1 MCKQGRQLVCH
12 QNQLSEFSQPNR
24 LADIIKYLLLIE
36 FSFHWHEKLLH
47 YPYCPVLFISACLC
61 YRVTLIDD
69 SGSAW
74 QSYNI
79 RTISQEEYDTQML
92 AKIAAVL
99 GKCSLILIDI
109 RSRQKR

>member
-1 MCKQGRQLVCH
+1 MPKQY
-12 QNQLSEFSQPNR
+12 S
-24 LADIIKYLLLIE
+24 IKI
-36 FSFHWHEKLLH
+36 SFWHEKLLY
-47 YPYCPVLFISACLC
+47 YPDCPVSFISACLC

-79 RTISQEEYDTQML
+79 RTISQEEYETQML

-109 RSRQKR
+109 RSTSKKVMCHRLAVKYLKNLMQ

>member
-1 MCKQGRQLVCH
+1 MLEI
-12 QNQLSEFSQPNR
+12 NFN
-24 LADIIKYLLLIE
+24 
-36 FSFHWHEKLLH
+36 WHEKLLH
-47 YPYCPVLFISACLC
+47 YPDCPVSFISACVC

-99 GKCSLILIDI
+99 GRCGYSVVLEAHGYGWG
-109 RSRQKR
+109 